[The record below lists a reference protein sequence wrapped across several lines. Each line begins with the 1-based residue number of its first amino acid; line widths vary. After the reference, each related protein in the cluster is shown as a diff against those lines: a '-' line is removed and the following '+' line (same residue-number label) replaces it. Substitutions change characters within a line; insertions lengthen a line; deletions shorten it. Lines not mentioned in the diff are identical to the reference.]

1 MKRRAL
7 ALILVLIMLPWTGLS
22 ESTLREAPSRSITIL
37 LLGTDRA
44 EGDKRIAAAIV
55 IAALDLDTGLAKLAS
70 VDRNTLV
77 AGPDG
82 SDIRLGET
90 IALGGPALAL
100 KTVGDLF
107 GLKITR
113 FVCVDLSGMEKII
126 DALSGVDI
134 DVREGEINILL
145 ADGKT
150 KAFQKA
156 GLQTLG
162 GAQAL
167 AYMKDHT
174 GEDAGGSHLSRVLD
188 ACMQKGLQ
196 MGFDSLIELVTELIA
211 YVETNMTMMDMMEV
225 ALSALSVSMAG
236 METKQFPVHKAEE
249 PAGSETSLRISD
261 GAAEM
266 EALYAFLYGAAA
278 KP

>member
-1 MKRRAL
+1 MKRCAL
-7 ALILVLIMLPWTGLS
+7 ALILVLVMLPWTGLC
-22 ESTLREAPSRSITIL
+22 EGTLREAPSRSITIL
-37 LLGTDRA
+37 LLGTDKA

-70 VDRNTLV
+70 VDRNTQV
-77 AGPDG
+77 TGPDG

-100 KTVGDLF
+100 KSVGDLF

-145 ADGKT
+145 ADSKT

-174 GEDAGGSHLSRVLD
+174 GEEAGGSHLSRVLD
-188 ACMQKGLQ
+188 ACMKKGLQ

-225 ALSALSVSMAG
+225 AISALSVSMTG
-236 METKQFPVHKAEE
+236 MEAKQFPVHKAEE
-249 PAGSETSLRISD
+249 PAGSETNLRVSD
-261 GAAEM
+261 SAAEM
-266 EALYAFLYGAAA
+266 EALYAFLYGSAA